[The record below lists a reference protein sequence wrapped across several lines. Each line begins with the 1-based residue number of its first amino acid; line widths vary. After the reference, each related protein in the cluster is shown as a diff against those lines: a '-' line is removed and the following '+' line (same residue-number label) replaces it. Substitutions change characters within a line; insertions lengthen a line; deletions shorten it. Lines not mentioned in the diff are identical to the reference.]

1 MEMVSSLTGDYGGNI
16 CIHNMQIGSCMNELE
31 EKVSKL
37 ENIKKDLEL
46 AVHLEKIKKEE
57 DNYFFYIKTDKKLK
71 DGSLILDENNITVYF
86 KYEPKDMKLYSI
98 KNRVKDSDKEK
109 CCDCSNSSFIED
121 KALVSLLN
129 EDIFFYEVR
138 VLEEDI
144 KELNEDSAIVS
155 KLNISKRVFS
165 DKQSK
170 NAPDPFL
177 DIKYKI
183 NRIDTEKNT
192 DGKQKHI
199 ALHLTNPL
207 WNNNTAYMQVD
218 VSEEELNSTLTKEV
232 LSSILLERIN
242 KAQTISDLID
252 KLEED

>member
-1 MEMVSSLTGDYGGNI
+1 MAMVSSLTCDYGENI
-16 CIHNMQIGSCMNELE
+16 CINNMQIGSYMNELE

-86 KYEPKDMKLYSI
+86 KYEPKNMKLYSI
-98 KNRVKDSDKEK
+98 KNRVKDSDKKK

-129 EDIFFYEVR
+129 EDFFFYEVR

-165 DKQSK
+165 DK
-170 NAPDPFL
+170 
-177 DIKYKI
+177 
-183 NRIDTEKNT
+183 
-192 DGKQKHI
+192 
-199 ALHLTNPL
+199 
-207 WNNNTAYMQVD
+207 
-218 VSEEELNSTLTKEV
+218 
-232 LSSILLERIN
+232 
-242 KAQTISDLID
+242 
-252 KLEED
+252 